1 MALSLWRPLTKRRAV
16 FAAIGFLGGVLGGLL
31 GVGGGFVLI
40 PLQVLWASVP
50 QRFANANSIVAI
62 LPIAVAA
69 VPVYYFR
76 KGSPQIDL
84 RIALFLVIGSV
95 VGAYIGARL
104 LKRIP
109 ERELRLAVVVVLGLV
124 GVKELLLP

>member
-1 MALSLWRPLTKRRAV
+1 VRSWGPLYKRRAV
-16 FAAIGFLGGVLGGLL
+16 FAAIGFLGGLLGGLL

-62 LPIAVAA
+62 LPIAIAA
-69 VPVYYFR
+69 VPIYYFR
-76 KGSPQIDL
+76 KGSPQIDF

-95 VGAYIGARL
+95 FGAYIGARL

-109 ERELRLAVVVVLGLV
+109 DRELKLAVVVILGLV
-124 GVKELLLP
+124 GIKELVFP

>member
-1 MALSLWRPLTKRRAV
+1 VYKRRAV
-16 FAAIGFLGGVLGGLL
+16 FAAIGFLGGFFGGLL

-40 PLQVLWASVP
+40 PLQVLWAGVP
-50 QRFANANSIVAI
+50 QRNANANSIVAI

-69 VPVYYFR
+69 LPIYYFR
-76 KGSPQIDL
+76 TRTPQIDF
-84 RIALFLVIGSV
+84 RVGLFLVIGSV

-109 ERELRLAVVVVLGLV
+109 DRELKLAVVVILGLV
-124 GVKELLLP
+124 GVKQLVFP

>member
-1 MALSLWRPLTKRRAV
+1 M
-16 FAAIGFLGGVLGGLL
+16 LGGLL

-40 PLQVLWASVP
+40 PLQVLWAGVP

-69 VPVYYFR
+69 VPVYFFR
-76 KGSPQIDL
+76 KGSPQIDF
-84 RIALFLVIGSV
+84 RVALFLVLGSV
-95 VGAYIGARL
+95 VGAYVGARL

-109 ERELRLAVVVVLGLV
+109 DRELKLAVVVVLGLV
-124 GVKELLLP
+124 GVKEVLFP

>member
-1 MALSLWRPLTKRRAV
+1 VSSQGPLNNRRAV
-16 FAAIGFLGGVLGGLL
+16 FATIGFLGGVLGGLL

-40 PLQVLWASVP
+40 PLQVLWAGVP
-50 QRFANANSIVAI
+50 QRNANANSIVAI

-69 VPVYYFR
+69 LPIYYFR
-76 KGSPQIDL
+76 TRTPQIDF

-95 VGAYIGARL
+95 VGAYLGARL

-109 ERELRLAVVVVLGLV
+109 DRELKLAVVVILGLI
-124 GVKELLLP
+124 GIKEVLFP

>member
-1 MALSLWRPLTKRRAV
+1 MSSSGPLYRRRAV

-40 PLQVLWASVP
+40 PLQVLWAGVP

-69 VPVYYFR
+69 VPIYYFR
-76 KGSPQIDL
+76 KGSPEIDF

-95 VGAYIGARL
+95 VGAYLGARL